1 MFRKVTLALVAA
13 ASLGAAALAPTAAS
27 AGGGW
32 GGGWHHHHHNHWR
45 HGFGIGFVGGGYGD
59 CYRTRLRADAVRLSL
74 PHRERLRLLIQT
86 LVRLDQE
93 PRPPKAAGVFPSALL
108 RNLVTVRGTPER

>member
-45 HGFGIGFVGGGYGD
+45 HGFGIGFVGGGYSD
-59 CYRTRLRADAVRLSL
+59 CYRTRLVLTPFGYRYR
-74 PHRERLRLLIQT
+74 
-86 LVRLDQE
+86 
-93 PRPPKAAGVFPSALL
+93 
-108 RNLVTVRGTPER
+108 TVNVCAY